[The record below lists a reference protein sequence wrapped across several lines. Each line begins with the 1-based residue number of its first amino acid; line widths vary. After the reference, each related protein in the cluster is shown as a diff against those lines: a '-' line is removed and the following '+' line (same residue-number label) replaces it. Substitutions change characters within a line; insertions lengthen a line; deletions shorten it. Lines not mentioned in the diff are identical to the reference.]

1 MKLDRTLIDKDG
13 APTVK
18 ETKDYFKNNDYTT
31 APNPFD
37 VESATQKELTVY
49 MKSREI
55 FRKTWLEKQKKF
67 GGKDSF
73 LNFSENYPL
82 AVLEKANEELISG
95 AVANIISNPE
105 LYEQSID
112 AFFTNLQPQIE
123 LAFETYA
130 KQFNKDLET
139 ITDEEIAFVID
150 KFVDLFLDH
159 MMESLMKS
167 QGVPKIIKTARQ
179 LATHEDFNNFISE
192 NSSRADF
199 YRKWD
204 HTRTKIGKI
213 FTFSEITEDAE
224 AQAEFEENLTEA
236 HTLGYSENEI
246 AESETMFMKFENVYF
261 SMLDQEEIQ
270 IYKSRMCGC
279 TTQMIAKD
287 LGYKTHS
294 AIVKKLKKMRKK
306 FDEMCKAIN
315 KTK

>member
-159 MMESLMKS
+159 MM
-167 QGVPKIIKTARQ
+167 
-179 LATHEDFNNFISE
+179 
-192 NSSRADF
+192 
-199 YRKWD
+199 
-204 HTRTKIGKI
+204 
-213 FTFSEITEDAE
+213 
-224 AQAEFEENLTEA
+224 
-236 HTLGYSENEI
+236 
-246 AESETMFMKFENVYF
+246 
-261 SMLDQEEIQ
+261 
-270 IYKSRMCGC
+270 
-279 TTQMIAKD
+279 
-287 LGYKTHS
+287 
-294 AIVKKLKKMRKK
+294 
-306 FDEMCKAIN
+306 
-315 KTK
+315 

>member
-1 MKLDRTLIDKDG
+1 MKFDRTLIDKDG

-55 FRKTWLEKQKKF
+55 FRKTWLKKQKKF

-95 AVANIISNPE
+95 AVTNIISNPE

-112 AFFTNLQPQIE
+112 AFFTTLQPQIE

-246 AESETMFMKFENVYF
+246 AESETLFMKFENVYF

-270 IYKSRMCGC
+270 IYKSRMRGC

>member
-1 MKLDRTLIDKDG
+1 MKFDRTLIDKDG

-95 AVANIISNPE
+95 AVTNIISNPE

-246 AESETMFMKFENVYF
+246 AESETLFMKFENVYF

-270 IYKSRMCGC
+270 IYKSRMRGC

>member
-95 AVANIISNPE
+95 AVTNIISNPE

-112 AFFTNLQPQIE
+112 AFFTTLQPQIE

-236 HTLGYSENEI
+236 HL
-246 AESETMFMKFENVYF
+246 
-261 SMLDQEEIQ
+261 
-270 IYKSRMCGC
+270 
-279 TTQMIAKD
+279 TTRQDTI
-287 LGYKTHS
+287 S
-294 AIVKKLKKMRKK
+294 
-306 FDEMCKAIN
+306 
-315 KTK
+315 

>member
-13 APTVK
+13 APSVK
-18 ETKDYFKNNDYTT
+18 ETQEYFKKNDYTT

-37 VESATQKELTVY
+37 VDSATQKELSVY

-55 FRKTWLEKQKKF
+55 FKKTWLKKQKKF

-82 AVLEKANEELISG
+82 AVLEKADEELISG
-95 AVANIISNPE
+95 TVTNIVSNSE
-105 LYEQSID
+105 LYEQTID
-112 AFFTNLQPQIE
+112 SFFTNLQPQIE

-213 FTFSEITEDAE
+213 FTFSEITEDSE

-246 AESETMFMKFENVYF
+246 AESETLFMKFENVYF

-270 IYKSRMCGC
+270 IYKSRMRGC